1 MPNIKW
7 LPSRSVNRREEHEQ
21 FYNRIWPKDD
31 PFWDHNQPGNLWN
44 CKCDWQQTDEPP
56 TDNNPTSRIQ
66 HKGLDGN
73 PAKTGQ
79 IFSDNASYINNAPK
93 GTEPVCRSVSRDHA
107 KMLAIRNSGITCM
120 VGNEKKTVDFSNKK
134 ANNHFA
140 KDLFNND
147 AYWVKNE
154 ILASP
159 QRYFDKAEFVGF
171 KPSDTTHNTNRE
183 TLRLKAKTDFF
194 YYFKV
199 LMPDGKPLYLHIGHY
214 KDSNTLYLYSAS
226 IYPPKEIK
234 TLQ

>member
-79 IFSDNASYINNAPK
+79 IFSDEASYIKRSTPDTETYCRKTVFKEQKKWAFENLKGESVTNKDSGLTIYFSKRGISEFLNQPSDFYYEKNAMIFSIDK
-93 GTEPVCRSVSRDHA
+93 ILSDSEYIRKTNHKNHESVIF
-107 KMLAIRNSGITCM
+107 KIRNT
-120 VGNEKKTVDFSNKK
+120 KK
-134 ANNHFA
+134 
-140 KDLFNND
+140 
-147 AYWVKNE
+147 
-154 ILASP
+154 
-159 QRYFDKAEFVGF
+159 R
-171 KPSDTTHNTNRE
+171 
-183 TLRLKAKTDFF
+183 
-194 YYFKV
+194 
-199 LMPDGKPLYLHIGHY
+199 LYLICNY
-214 KDSNTLYLYSAS
+214 NNERKLWFYSITDSENVA
-226 IYPPKEIK
+226 K
-234 TLQ
+234 